1 MKILYAKFKMVS
13 TFQEVN
19 MRLSKLDELDALIAG
34 VLFCDAMNAHECYY
48 WAPPEEI
55 PVHQNASDSVS
66 VSFACILYQ

>member
-1 MKILYAKFKMVS
+1 
-13 TFQEVN
+13 

-48 WAPPEEI
+48 WATPEET

-66 VSFACILYQ
+66 VPFDH